1 MEVSDEKLQEL
12 VLAIANEVD
21 YDIYKERFLEN
32 EDETDLLVGMAK
44 DILEIE

>member
-1 MEVSDEKLQEL
+1 MKVSDEKLQEL

>member
-1 MEVSDEKLQEL
+1 MQIDDEKLQEL

-21 YDIYKERFLEN
+21 YDIYKARFCEN
-32 EDETDLLVGMAK
+32 EDEIDLLVGMAK